1 MKFFSLEEKNLLKKI
16 SEKTITKKDLE
27 NNKLFP
33 IFNEFWNCENH
44 LTEKYLYI
52 NNSSKFIN

>member
-27 NNKLFP
+27 NEISLIK
-33 IFNEFWNCENH
+33 
-44 LTEKYLYI
+44 
-52 NNSSKFIN
+52 NSGGVNSNDE

>member
-27 NNKLFP
+27 NEIPLIKNSVAGNYN
-33 IFNEFWNCENH
+33 NE
-44 LTEKYLYI
+44 
-52 NNSSKFIN
+52 